1 MLPDTAAKALPASN
15 IPVDK
20 AKTLYSDFFMLIPS
34 IDLFI
39 DSPLAHSK
47 SAVFISASWFFSKE
61 GFANHMPLLQCHVK
75 QGIRTH
81 NVNGM
86 FLFASL
92 WGRGALLLCKKHS
105 VLHWDWAKKTPHNGG
120 VVLNFIT

>member
-1 MLPDTAAKALPASN
+1 MLPDTAAKALPATN

-39 DSPLAHSK
+39 DSPVAHLSK
-47 SAVFISASWFFSKE
+47 QWSLVHLGFFSKK
-61 GFANHMPLLQCHVK
+61 GFANHMPLLQFYVK
-75 QGIRTH
+75 QYIRISS
-81 NVNGM
+81 VNKM

-92 WGRGALLLCKKHS
+92 WGRGALLLCKKYS
-105 VLHWDWAKKTPHNGG
+105 AFHWDRAKKRLTMEA
-120 VVLNFIT
+120 LF